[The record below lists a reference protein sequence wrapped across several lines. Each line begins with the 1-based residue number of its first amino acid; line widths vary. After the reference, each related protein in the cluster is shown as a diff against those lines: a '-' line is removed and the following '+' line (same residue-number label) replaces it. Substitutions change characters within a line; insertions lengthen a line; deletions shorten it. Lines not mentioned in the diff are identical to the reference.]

1 MVQIGL
7 NMGARHAKILGWAK
21 SFTQNLTA
29 EQMFHDDSDLLG
41 AMSIFWALV
50 KAHLPQDII
59 KPVQDRLN
67 EGFPTMATQNIPEG
81 Y

>member
-1 MVQIGL
+1 
-7 NMGARHAKILGWAK
+7 
-21 SFTQNLTA
+21 
-29 EQMFHDDSDLLG
+29 MFDDDSDLLG
-41 AMSIFWALV
+41 AMSLFWALI

-67 EGFPTMATQNIPEG
+67 EGFPTMATRNIPEG